1 MNKKVGF
8 YGGKFLPLL
17 NNGHIYS
24 ILYSARKCD
33 ELHVFLF
40 YNTFEEKKKIE
51 ESVFP
56 KKLLTPQT
64 RELALKAEFKNYSNI
79 KIHSIDSEKC
89 FNNTNA
95 DENIRW
101 DSESKEVIKIVG
113 CEPNIVFSSEPEYEE
128 FFKKSYPNAEI
139 VVIDAKR
146 KLFDI
151 SATEI
156 RKNGE
161 MKCWEHL
168 SKAYKVLAA
177 KSIVLF
183 GEAALKRK
191 IVTDLTKL
199 YQTTC
204 VEMYNANAEKLK
216 NELLKARYNSNKIF
230 FINADENN
238 IKDFEEFYKE
248 QDLCIFF
255 ENEKYSEILKNIKC
269 KKISFEN
276 TFEECIKNIN
286 KLLV

>member
-1 MNKKVGF
+1 MDKKVGF
-8 YGGKFLPLL
+8 YGGKFLPLH
-17 NNGHIYS
+17 NGHIYS
-24 ILYSARKCD
+24 ILYSARECD

-51 ESVFP
+51 ESILP
-56 KKLLTPQT
+56 KKLFTPQT

-89 FNNTNA
+89 FNNTNE

-146 KLFDI
+146 ELFDI

-161 MKCWEHL
+161 MKCWDYL

-191 IVTDLTKL
+191 IITDLTKL

-216 NELLKARYNSNKIF
+216 NELLKARYNSNKLF

-269 KKISFEN
+269 KKISYLN
-276 TFEECIKNIN
+276 TFEECIKIIN
-286 KLLV
+286 KLLA

>member
-1 MNKKVGF
+1 MEENFYLSIMDIFTLYYILLENVMNYMF
-8 YGGKFLPLL
+8 S
-17 NNGHIYS
+17 YS
-24 ILYSARKCD
+24 IIPL
-33 ELHVFLF
+33 
-40 YNTFEEKKKIE
+40 N
-51 ESVFP
+51 P

-64 RELALKAEFKNYSNI
+64 RELALKAEFKNCSNI

-89 FNNTNA
+89 FNNTN
-95 DENIRW
+95 DNENIRW

-146 KLFDI
+146 ELFDI

-204 VEMYNANAEKLK
+204 
-216 NELLKARYNSNKIF
+216 
-230 FINADENN
+230 
-238 IKDFEEFYKE
+238 
-248 QDLCIFF
+248 
-255 ENEKYSEILKNIKC
+255 
-269 KKISFEN
+269 
-276 TFEECIKNIN
+276 ECR
-286 KLLV
+286 

>member
-8 YGGKFLPLL
+8 YGGKFLPLH
-17 NNGHIYS
+17 NGHIYS

-33 ELHVFLF
+33 ELHVSLF

-89 FNNTNA
+89 FNNTN
-95 DENIRW
+95 DNKIIRW
-101 DSESKEVIKIVG
+101 NFESKEVIKIVG

-161 MKCWEHL
+161 MKCWKHL

-286 KLLV
+286 KLLL

>member
-8 YGGKFLPLL
+8 YGGKFLPLH
-17 NNGHIYS
+17 NGHIYS

-64 RELALKAEFKNYSNI
+64 RELALKAEFKTCSNI

-89 FNNTNA
+89 FNSTN
-95 DENIRW
+95 DNKIIRW

-238 IKDFEEFYKE
+238 IKDFEKFYKE

-276 TFEECIKNIN
+276 TFEECIKNI
-286 KLLV
+286 KRLLV

>member
-1 MNKKVGF
+1 
-8 YGGKFLPLL
+8 
-17 NNGHIYS
+17 
-24 ILYSARKCD
+24 
-33 ELHVFLF
+33 
-40 YNTFEEKKKIE
+40 
-51 ESVFP
+51 
-56 KKLLTPQT
+56 
-64 RELALKAEFKNYSNI
+64 
-79 KIHSIDSEKC
+79 
-89 FNNTNA
+89 
-95 DENIRW
+95 
-101 DSESKEVIKIVG
+101 
-113 CEPNIVFSSEPEYEE
+113 
-128 FFKKSYPNAEI
+128 
-139 VVIDAKR
+139 
-146 KLFDI
+146 
-151 SATEI
+151 
-156 RKNGE
+156 

-168 SKAYKVLAA
+168 SKAYKVLAG

-269 KKISFEN
+269 KKISSEN